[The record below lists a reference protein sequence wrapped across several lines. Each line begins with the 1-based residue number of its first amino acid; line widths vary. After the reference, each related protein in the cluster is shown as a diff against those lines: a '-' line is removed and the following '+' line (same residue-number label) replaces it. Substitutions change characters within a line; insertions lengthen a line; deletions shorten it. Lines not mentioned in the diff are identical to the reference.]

1 MSMMGEAFAA
11 VRRLMLMDSEIERM
25 KRALDAQGLRLQDH
39 NDRLVR
45 IEAVMDF
52 VRSPYPP
59 RPPRLPR
66 G

>member
-1 MSMMGEAFAA
+1 MSMIGDAFAA
-11 VRRLMLMDSEIERM
+11 VRRLMLMDAEIERM
-25 KRALDAQGLRLQDH
+25 KQAIAAHDARLQTQ

-45 IEAVMDF
+45 IETVMEF
-52 VRSPYPP
+52 ARPAPP

>member
-1 MSMMGEAFAA
+1 MSMIGDAFAA

-25 KRALDAQGLRLQDH
+25 KQAIAAHDARLQAQ

-45 IEAVMDF
+45 IETVMEF
-52 VRSPYPP
+52 ARPAAQ